1 MEKLVA
7 YSLYLPAEDV
17 TKLREMAKRRKAAA
31 FIRNAVAGAFEH
43 KDAYANGYNTGLR
56 DACKVIKETKEASM
70 HLIGNDRLGDI
81 LIERIGML
89 EDNGK

>member
-17 TKLREMAKRRKAAA
+17 NKLREMAKKRKAAS
-31 FIRNAVAGAFEH
+31 FIRNAVSGAFKN
-43 KDAYANGYNTGLR
+43 KDTYASGFNAGLR
-56 DACKVIKETKEASM
+56 EAAKVVKETKEASM
-70 HLIGNDRLGDI
+70 LLVGNDRLSDI